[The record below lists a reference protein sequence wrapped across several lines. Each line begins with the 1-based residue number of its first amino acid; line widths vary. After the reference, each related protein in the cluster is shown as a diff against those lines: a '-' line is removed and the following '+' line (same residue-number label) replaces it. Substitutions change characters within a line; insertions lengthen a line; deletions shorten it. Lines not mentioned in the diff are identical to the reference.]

1 MAKPIQVSSENLTE
15 LKLLK
20 GFKKFSSIDKLVAD
34 MIEVY
39 KETEKIPDFSPEMR
53 AIIAHT

>member
-1 MAKPIQVSSENLTE
+1 MSKSIQVSSENLIE

-20 GFKKFSSIDKLVAD
+20 GFKKFTSIDKLVTD

-39 KETEKIPDFSPEMR
+39 KETEKIPDFSPDIR
-53 AIIAHT
+53 AVIAHT

>member
-1 MAKPIQVSSENLTE
+1 MTVSIQISSENRTE

-20 GFKKFSSIDKLVAD
+20 GFKKFTSIDKLISD

-39 KETEKIPDFSPEMR
+39 KEIEKIPEFSPEMR
-53 AIIAHT
+53 AVIAYA